1 MIATMAIKVK
11 TATRVSCGD
20 GLSIRYGRSAGY
32 FLSGIRSVTSTP
44 NKRRMAYRKT
54 TKAATPM
61 ITLAN
66 GSPFRSVPIS
76 NARTAVAN
84 AT

>member
-32 FLSGIRSVTSTP
+32 FLSGIRRVTSTP
-44 NKRRMAYRKT
+44 NKRRMA
-54 TKAATPM
+54 
-61 ITLAN
+61 
-66 GSPFRSVPIS
+66 
-76 NARTAVAN
+76 
-84 AT
+84 